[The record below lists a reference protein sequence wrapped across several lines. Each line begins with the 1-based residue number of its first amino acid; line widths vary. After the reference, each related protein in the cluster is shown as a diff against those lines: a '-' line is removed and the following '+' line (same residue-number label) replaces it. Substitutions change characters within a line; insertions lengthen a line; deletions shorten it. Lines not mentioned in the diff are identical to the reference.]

1 MTSAPP
7 VIAIDGPSG
16 SGKGTVAKA
25 VATRLGWG
33 LLDSGA
39 LYRVVAL
46 TAKRRGIDLADEA
59 ALAALAGGLRIAFA
73 GDAVRVDGADLTDAI
88 RALAVD
94 APASQVAAL
103 PAVRSALLDVQRA
116 FRRPPGLVADGRDMG
131 TVVFADAVLKIF
143 LTASAE
149 ARAERRLKQ
158 LRARERLLRAGASPA
173 EGLGTLRSAMRQRDE
188 RDRRRAVAPL
198 APAADAVV
206 IDATATAAGA
216 VIEKVLALAAARA
229 VAAGPSAPPL
239 AAKHEAVEWPR
250 ERC

>member
-1 MTSAPP
+1 MTPAPP

-39 LYRVVAL
+39 LYRVIAL
-46 TAKRRGIDLADEA
+46 TAKRRGIHLADEA

-131 TVVFADAVLKIF
+131 TVVFADAALKIF

-158 LRARERLLRAGASPA
+158 LRVREHLRTGASPA

-206 IDATATAAGA
+206 IDATATAAAA

-229 VAAGPSAPPL
+229 VVAGPSAPPL